1 MTWSDKV
8 RAEVAARYGVPVRCP
23 VRIIPPGVIAA
34 YTDPWATGRAVRRGR
49 LFAAKERLNMA
60 ELRDGG
66 AGFRE
71 IGRYLNRSLSHVYSV
86 LVSFA

>member
-1 MTWSDKV
+1 MSYSDKV

-34 YTDPWATGRAVRRGR
+34 DTGPWASVGAVRRGR
-49 LFAAKERLNMA
+49 LLTAKERLQTA

-66 AGFRE
+66 ASFRE
-71 IGRYLNRSLSHVYSV
+71 LGRYLNRSTSHVYSV
-86 LVSFA
+86 LR